1 MQTILLVEDTPA
13 NLVARSLI
21 LRCFGYTVLEADSR
35 GDAWRACHEHKGPVH
50 LILMMADLDDD
61 SAIEF
66 VTRLQLLHPQICA
79 LFLSAESSPEFADKQ
94 RIPCEYALLQTPF
107 RADALADA
115 IMGLLGANTKAVSSV
130 A

>member
-1 MQTILLVEDTPA
+1 MQTILLVEDAPA
-13 NLVARSLI
+13 TLIARSLI
-21 LRCFGYTVLEADSR
+21 LRCFGYTVLEANSR
-35 GDAWRACHEHKGPVH
+35 GEAWRACHEHQGPIH
-50 LILMMADLDDD
+50 LTLMKADLGDD

-115 IMGLLGANTKAVSSV
+115 IRGLLGANTRAVSSL

>member
-35 GDAWRACHEHKGPVH
+35 GDAWRACHEHQGPVH

-115 IMGLLGANTKAVSSV
+115 IMGLLGANTKAISSV

>member
-35 GDAWRACHEHKGPVH
+35 GDAWRACHEHQGPVH
-50 LILMMADLDDD
+50 LILMKADLDDD
-61 SAIEF
+61 GALEF
-66 VTRLQLLHPQICA
+66 ITRLQLLHPQMCA
-79 LFLSAESSPEFADKQ
+79 LFLSAESPEFSDKQ
-94 RIPCEYALLQTPF
+94 HIPCEYALLQTPF
-107 RADALADA
+107 RSDALADA
-115 IMGLLGANTKAVSSV
+115 ITGLLGAKTRAVSSV

>member
-1 MQTILLVEDTPA
+1 MQTVLLVENDAAT
-13 NLVARSLI
+13 LVARSLI

-35 GDAWRACHEHKGPVH
+35 GDAWRACHEHQGPVH
-50 LILMMADLDDD
+50 LILTKADLDDD

-66 VTRLQLLHPQICA
+66 ITRLQLLHPQVCA
-79 LFLSAESSPEFADKQ
+79 LFVSAESSHEFSGKQ

-115 IMGLLGANTKAVSSV
+115 IRGLLGANTRAVSFV

>member
-35 GDAWRACHEHKGPVH
+35 GDAWRACHEHQGPVH

-107 RADALADA
+107 RADALADT

>member
-35 GDAWRACHEHKGPVH
+35 GDAWRACHEHQGPVH

-94 RIPCEYALLQTPF
+94 RIPCEYAPLQTPF